1 MQNLIVF
8 NFVYK
13 KKKDA
18 VEWRDD
24 QNRSKTNPGSIYKNV
39 PQLINNGS
47 KNKRKSNLSGTSFFN
62 NIETPSA
69 RKISTYGILAS
80 KFPSSY
86 FIGTNA
92 LNKLFVLFTE
102 ESWSISSLMS

>member
-1 MQNLIVF
+1 MQNWIAF
-8 NFVYK
+8 NFVFK

-24 QNRSKTNPGSIYKNV
+24 QNRSKKNPGSIYKNV
-39 PQLINNGS
+39 PQHINNGS

-69 RKISTYGILAS
+69 RKIFL
-80 KFPSSY
+80 
-86 FIGTNA
+86 
-92 LNKLFVLFTE
+92 
-102 ESWSISSLMS
+102 LMEF